1 MNNRASVHFLVAVYA
16 CLLFAAVPVLG
27 VGEVSA
33 FHAESQASGATSE
46 DDNKHQEESKDESAS
61 RLSDES
67 LPLQIEEVPQRP
79 RLFLEFGDRFLDSG
93 ALGPEFTLPT
103 GAVWRP
109 SLWVFGEYRT
119 AVQTFERGFMAGGE
133 MPDDTRTSEWAN
145 RLDIF
150 GNLKLSGTERILVAF
165 RPLDR
170 DNRFS
175 GNLFEPEKDFEDELN
190 AVVRTLFFE
199 GDFGEIF
206 PGLDEGDTRALDI
219 GFSVGRQPLLFQ
231 EGLLISTGGLGNTD
245 AVGLVRNNLQLPG
258 TSNARLT
265 ALYGWDNIYRDDNR
279 LDREAQLFGLFTET
293 DFPFS
298 TISVDLVY
306 IESGDVTG
314 DAYFAGIQGV
324 QRFGF
329 FNTTLAVNTSIPSD
343 LETQQTSRGTLL
355 SGQVSF
361 TPPRT
366 HNLVY
371 LNGYWGIDQ
380 FSSAIRGPDQG
391 GPLGRTGIL
400 FEAVG
405 LGRFRPVLS
414 NQADDS
420 AGGSLGHQMFFH
432 GGRRQLVMEV
442 GGRKNT
448 VTGTPL
454 SNRGAIAAAAR
465 YQHAIGHHFIPR
477 VDFFGEKQ
485 EDRNLSYGARL
496 ELLMKF

>member
-79 RLFLEFGDRFLDSG
+79 RLLLEFGDRFLDSG

-133 MPDDTRTSEWAN
+133 MSDDTRTSEWAN

-258 TSNARLT
+258 TSNARPHCPL
-265 ALYGWDNIYRDDNR
+265 R
-279 LDREAQLFGLFTET
+279 L
-293 DFPFS
+293 
-298 TISVDLVY
+298 
-306 IESGDVTG
+306 
-314 DAYFAGIQGV
+314 
-324 QRFGF
+324 
-329 FNTTLAVNTSIPSD
+329 
-343 LETQQTSRGTLL
+343 
-355 SGQVSF
+355 GQ
-361 TPPRT
+361 
-366 HNLVY
+366 H
-371 LNGYWGIDQ
+371 
-380 FSSAIRGPDQG
+380 
-391 GPLGRTGIL
+391 
-400 FEAVG
+400 
-405 LGRFRPVLS
+405 
-414 NQADDS
+414 
-420 AGGSLGHQMFFH
+420 
-432 GGRRQLVMEV
+432 
-442 GGRKNT
+442 
-448 VTGTPL
+448 
-454 SNRGAIAAAAR
+454 
-465 YQHAIGHHFIPR
+465 IPR
-477 VDFFGEKQ
+477 
-485 EDRNLSYGARL
+485 R
-496 ELLMKF
+496 